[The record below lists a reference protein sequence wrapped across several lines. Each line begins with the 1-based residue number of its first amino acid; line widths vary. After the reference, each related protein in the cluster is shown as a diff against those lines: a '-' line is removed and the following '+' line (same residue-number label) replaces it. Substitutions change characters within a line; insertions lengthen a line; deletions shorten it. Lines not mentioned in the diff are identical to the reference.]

1 MVEDSGRFA
10 LAVSELWVK
19 EIRLDSSLRTIMPPL
34 MAQFALRLD
43 DGRPFTARGNLQIG
57 WSGEEGVPA
66 WCRWDNT
73 RVVFIDNS
81 LEAGIP
87 LKHIQGQLEYVRGWS
102 NGQTME
108 IHGAVKLD
116 SITLLGQQITDVE
129 SPFHL
134 ERGSA
139 RLDSLRGK
147 LLRGDLEGS
156 GTISLDAT
164 PKYSASLR
172 LAGAQLEEYARTL
185 PGRQSYRGALGA
197 AIDLSGL
204 GNNVRSIQGKGE
216 AHITQG
222 DLGELP
228 VALRFINFLNSN
240 LSLLESPRTSGK
252 TAFDSA
258 DVAFRIDHGTAIL
271 DPIKLTGSAVSL
283 QGSGNRDPLGNLDI
297 QLRVLYGRG
306 RRLPIVSDLMRE
318 ASGQFLIV
326 HVLGP
331 SANPR
336 FKLEALPQ
344 VQKLGGLRGQRNP
357 D

>member
-1 MVEDSGRFA
+1 
-10 LAVSELWVK
+10 
-19 EIRLDSSLRTIMPPL
+19 

-57 WSGEEGVPA
+57 WSGEVGQPA
-66 WCRWDNT
+66 WCRWENT
-73 RVVFIDNS
+73 RVIFIDNT
-81 LEAGIP
+81 LKAGIP
-87 LKHIQGQLEYVRGWS
+87 LEHIQGQLDEVRGWS
-102 NGQTME
+102 NGQTLD
-108 IHGAVKLD
+108 IHGIVRLD
-116 SITLLGQQITDVE
+116 SITLLGQQITQVE

-134 ERGSA
+134 ERGWA

-164 PKYSASLR
+164 PKYSASLQ

-185 PGRQSYRGALGA
+185 PGRQSYRGALEA

-240 LSLLESPRTSGK
+240 LPLFDAPRTSGK
-252 TAFDSA
+252 SFFDSA
-258 DVAFRIDHGTAIL
+258 DVVFRIDHGTTIL
-271 DPIKLTGSAVSL
+271 NPIKLTGSAVSL
-283 QGSGNRDPLGNLDI
+283 QGKGNRDPLGNLDI
-297 QLRVLYGRG
+297 QLEVLYGRG
-306 RRLPIVSDLMRE
+306 RRLPIVSDVMRE
-318 ASGQFLIV
+318 FSGQFFIV

-331 SANPR
+331 SSNPA
-336 FKLEALPQ
+336 FKLETLPQ
-344 VQKLGGLRGQRNP
+344 VRKLGGLRGQRGQDP
-357 D
+357 